1 VEVNDHTN
9 IINTNKHVDLHCL
22 EVFVRVDDIG
32 VIVDLHCL
40 EVFVRF
46 VDIGVIV
53 DHHCLNFA
61 LQIHALA
68 LDGHKICRGQ
78 FMLAK

>member
-1 VEVNDHTN
+1 MPVQSQGMNLQLVCLFSIQIVEGAGW
-9 IINTNKHVDLHCL
+9 
-22 EVFVRVDDIG
+22 FVRVDDIG

-53 DHHCLNFA
+53 DHHCLNF
-61 LQIHALA
+61 LVI
-68 LDGHKICRGQ
+68 
-78 FMLAK
+78 M